1 MKYFE
6 VFICMVSERI
16 MGRGVEEGGGRVGR
30 RGKAANVTGISS
42 HPYLFWRPRES
53 LEGLNQCGK
62 SEAIR

>member
-1 MKYFE
+1 MY
-6 VFICMVSERI
+6 
-16 MGRGVEEGGGRVGR
+16 GVRTNYGARGGGGGGGTVGR